1 MIFYI
6 DKHHMC
12 DSCHNSNRIKQSPH
26 TVDCSTFSPQN
37 KVPWGTQERAGLSG
51 MGNSITVASIKAES
65 EAEAEAALAT

>member
-6 DKHHMC
+6 DKHRMC
-12 DSCHNSNRIKQSPH
+12 DSCHNSNRSPH
-26 TVDCSTFSPQN
+26 TVDCSTFFPQN